1 MKRYSTYQLYFYLF
15 GIYIFFSFIFFQ
27 YGLYASFMAS
37 FVYIVFGS
45 CKSITIGPTAIMATM
60 VQPLVS
66 KYGPDMAVLLS
77 FLKGCMIAILG
88 LLHLGER

>member
-1 MKRYSTYQLYFYLF
+1 MKRYITYQSLYFYLF
-15 GIYIFFSFIFFQ
+15 ATDIYLFFFQ

-66 KYGPDMAVLLS
+66 KYGPDMAILLS

>member
-1 MKRYSTYQLYFYLF
+1 MKRYITYQSLYFYLF
-15 GIYIFFSFIFFQ
+15 AIDIYLFFFQ

-66 KYGPDMAVLLS
+66 KYGPDMAILLS

>member
-1 MKRYSTYQLYFYLF
+1 MKRYNIYISLYFYLYS
-15 GIYIFFSFIFFQ
+15 IHIFFYFFQ

-45 CKSITIGPTAIMATM
+45 CKNITIGPTAIMATM

-88 LLHLGER
+88 LLHLGE